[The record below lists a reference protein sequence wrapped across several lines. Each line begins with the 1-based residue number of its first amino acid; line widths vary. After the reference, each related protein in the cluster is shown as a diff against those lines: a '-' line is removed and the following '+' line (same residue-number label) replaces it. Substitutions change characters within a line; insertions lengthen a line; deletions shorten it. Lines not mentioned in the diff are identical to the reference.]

1 MEELNTILIV
11 ISSSIILLFFSLF
24 IIFILYRIKKKVISS
39 NLEIEKIKNETE
51 NIILETKLEI
61 QETTFNQI
69 SSEIHDNISLGLTL
83 AKLQINNYIER
94 KEENHEKLI
103 LAVDLISKSLIDLND
118 ISKSLDGNQLLEY
131 GLINALESEIS
142 VLQKT
147 GIYDVDLAIIGDPF
161 FLDQKMDLVIL
172 RIMQE
177 ACNNILKHAQAN
189 NIRVELY
196 YEPELFKMKV
206 IDNGIGFDQIKVNEK
221 KQIRKMSGLKNVYSR
236 SEIVGG
242 KFEII
247 SQENSGTTI
256 VISIPL
262 NKKEK

>member
-1 MEELNTILIV
+1 M
-11 ISSSIILLFFSLF
+11 
-24 IIFILYRIKKKVISS
+24 
-39 NLEIEKIKNETE
+39 
-51 NIILETKLEI
+51 
-61 QETTFNQI
+61 
-69 SSEIHDNISLGLTL
+69 
-83 AKLQINNYIER
+83 
-94 KEENHEKLI
+94 
-103 LAVDLISKSLIDLND
+103 IDLND
-118 ISKSLDGNQLLEY
+118 ISKSLDGNKLLEY
-131 GLINALESEIS
+131 GLIDAIESEIS

-147 GIYDVDLAIIGDPF
+147 GIYDVDLVIIGEPF
-161 FLDQKMDLVIL
+161 FLDQKIDLVIL

-189 NIRVELY
+189 NIRVELHF
-196 YEPELFKMKV
+196 EPELFKMKV

-247 SQENSGTTI
+247 SKENSGTTI
-256 VISIPL
+256 LISIPL

>member
-1 MEELNTILIV
+1 MEVLNTIFIV
-11 ISSSIILLFFSLF
+11 ILSSLILVSFTLF
-24 IIFILYRIKKKVISS
+24 IIFILYRIKKRVISS
-39 NLEIEKIKNETE
+39 NLEIEKIKHETA
-51 NIILETKLEI
+51 NKILETKIEI

-83 AKLQINNYIER
+83 AKLQITNYIE
-94 KEENHEKLI
+94 KEEQNQEKLI

-131 GLINALESEIS
+131 GLINAIESEIS
-142 VLQKT
+142 VLRKT

-189 NIRVELY
+189 NIRVELH

-206 IDNGIGFDQIKVNEK
+206 IDNGIGFDQIKVNQK

-256 VISIPL
+256 LISIPL
-262 NKKEK
+262 NTKNK

>member
-1 MEELNTILIV
+1 MEELNTIFIV
-11 ISSSIILLFFSLF
+11 ILSSIILLFFSLF
-24 IIFILYRIKKKVISS
+24 IIFMLYRIKKKVISS
-39 NLEIEKIKNETE
+39 NLEIEKIKHETE
-51 NIILETKLEI
+51 NKILETKLEI

-83 AKLQINNYIER
+83 AKLQINNHIER

-131 GLINALESEIS
+131 GLINAIESEIN

-147 GIYDVDLAIIGDPF
+147 GIYDVDLAIIGEPI
-161 FLDQKMDLVIL
+161 FLDQKMELVIL

-196 YEPELFKMKV
+196 YEPDLFKMKV

-247 SQENSGTTI
+247 SKENSGTTI
-256 VISIPL
+256 LITIPL
-262 NKKEK
+262 NTKNQ

>member
-1 MEELNTILIV
+1 MQELNTIFIV

-24 IIFILYRIKKKVISS
+24 ILFMLYRIKKKVISS
-39 NLEIEKIKNETE
+39 NLEIEKIKHETE
-51 NIILETKLEI
+51 TKILETKLEI

-83 AKLQINNYIER
+83 AKLQITNYLDK
-94 KEENHEKLI
+94 KEQNQEKLI

-118 ISKSLDGNQLLEY
+118 ISKSLDGNRLLEY
-131 GLINALESEIS
+131 GLINAIESEIS
-142 VLQKT
+142 VLRKT

-161 FLDQKMDLVIL
+161 FLDQKVDLVIL

-196 YEPELFKMKV
+196 YEPDLFKMKV

-256 VISIPL
+256 LISIPL
-262 NKKEK
+262 NKKIK